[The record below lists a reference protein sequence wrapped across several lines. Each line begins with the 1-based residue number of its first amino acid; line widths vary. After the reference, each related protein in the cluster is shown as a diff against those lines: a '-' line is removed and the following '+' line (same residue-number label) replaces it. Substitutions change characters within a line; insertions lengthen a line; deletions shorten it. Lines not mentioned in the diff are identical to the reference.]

1 MICIKAAR
9 GGSVVGCQPRGVG
22 TVAPAWELTRHPRL
36 AFHPGM
42 LTQGLPGD
50 GMTTDREITPRTAG
64 RRAGVGIRRWLL
76 GLAAMCLALAAPLA
90 PARAQQPLG
99 LGAMAPG
106 TISHSTAL
114 AIAGVLTDRGGP
126 EIRVLPN
133 AGERVLLDLLEVG
146 ELDFAIANALE
157 VYGAAQTGDA
167 AAPKLVLAAV
177 LYPLQVGL
185 FVREDSGITSIA
197 DLAGRTVTTGFTASP
212 GIGQL
217 LGAVL
222 ATGGLSVDDVVA
234 VPVSDLVSGADRFLD
249 GRADAF
255 FFALGAAKL
264 AEVAASVPIRL
275 VTLPEGAEAEA
286 RAQAL
291 APVVY
296 LAPVEPRPALTGV
309 TAPSIVLAFDNLLV
323 TRPDVPDA
331 AVNALLDVLGA
342 ERAALIARL
351 PIFAGLDPA
360 RLTQAPAGLPV
371 HPAAADRAP

>member
-1 MICIKAAR
+1 MK
-9 GGSVVGCQPRGVG
+9 
-22 TVAPAWELTRHPRL
+22 
-36 AFHPGM
+36 
-42 LTQGLPGD
+42 
-50 GMTTDREITPRTAG
+50 TDNQVPSG
-64 RRAGVGIRRWLL
+64 RRSAPVGAAIRRCLAGL
-76 GLAAMCLALAAPLA
+76 VLSGIALAGLAGPTA
-90 PARAQQPLG
+90 AQQPLG
-99 LGAMAPG
+99 LGTMAPG

-157 VYGAAQTGDA
+157 VHDATRGGDP
-167 AAPKLVLAAV
+167 AAPGLVLAAV

-185 FVREDSGITSIA
+185 FAREDSGIVSIG
-197 DLAGRTVTTGFTASP
+197 DLAGRSVTSGFNSSP
-212 GIGQL
+212 GIAQL
-217 LGAVL
+217 LAAVL
-222 ATGGLSVDDVVA
+222 ASGGLSMDDVTA

-264 AEVAASVPIRL
+264 SEVAASVPLRL

-296 LAPVEPRPALTGV
+296 LSRVEPRPALTGV
-309 TAPSIVLAFDNLLV
+309 IDPAIVLAFDNLLV
-323 TRPDVPDA
+323 TRPDVPGP
-331 AVNALLDVLGA
+331 AVEALLEVLL
-342 ERAALIARL
+342 EDRAALIARL
-351 PIFAGLDPA
+351 PVFNGLDPE
-360 RLTQAPAGLPV
+360 RLDLAPAGLPL
-371 HPAAADRAP
+371 HPAATDRAP